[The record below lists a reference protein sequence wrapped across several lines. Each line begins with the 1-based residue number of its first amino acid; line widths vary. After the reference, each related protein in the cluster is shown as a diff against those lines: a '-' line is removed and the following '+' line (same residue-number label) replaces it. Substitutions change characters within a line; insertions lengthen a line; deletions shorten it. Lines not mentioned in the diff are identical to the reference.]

1 MTLSPRSLLLA
12 LAFVGLAIVSWATAA
27 DAPPAKLAFYSPPA
41 SGAVHPPAGTAGLAP
56 LADFIMKQLPGLQ
69 SIEEFA
75 EESVREV
82 NRLRGFGAAG
92 PTGYAVMTEA

>member
-1 MTLSPRSLLLA
+1 MLSDASARRKHLA
-12 LAFVGLAIVSWATAA
+12 N
-27 DAPPAKLAFYSPPA
+27 
-41 SGAVHPPAGTAGLAP
+41 TAGER
-56 LADFIMKQLPGLQ
+56 ADELKFRPMDPAVLR
-69 SIEEFA
+69 EFA